1 MNSHQ
6 RRKQRRAIGPAGCGF
21 QGYSGTTL
29 YPDLMCTDGRMSDM
43 DRDGDDPETW
53 RIPCPKCNPA
63 EYNAYLEELAENE

>member
-1 MNSHQ
+1 
-6 RRKQRRAIGPAGCGF
+6 
-21 QGYSGTTL
+21 
-29 YPDLMCTDGRMSDM
+29 M